1 MQAKQRKS
9 LKKYLEILRKRREY
23 KKAQK
28 HRLSKWQRFKKWSTV
43 DRWIDLLVDIG
54 LIAFDVLSSPILI
67 VVRTARYFMNK
78 YVNRHIKRFLKWFAH
93 KVLKI

>member
-1 MQAKQRKS
+1 MQIRQRKS
-9 LKKYLEILRKRREY
+9 LKKYLEILKKRREY

-28 HRLSKWQRFKKWSTV
+28 QRLSKWQRFKKWSTV
-43 DRWIDLLVDIG
+43 DRWIDLPVDIG

-67 VVRTARYFMNK
+67 IVRTARYFLNK
-78 YVNRHIKRFLKWFAH
+78 YVNKHIKRFLKWFAH

>member
-1 MQAKQRKS
+1 MQIRQRKS
-9 LKKYLEILRKRREY
+9 LKKYLEILKKRREY

-28 HRLSKWQRFKKWSTV
+28 QRLSKWQRFKKWSTV

-78 YVNRHIKRFLKWFAH
+78 YVNKHIKRFLKWFAH